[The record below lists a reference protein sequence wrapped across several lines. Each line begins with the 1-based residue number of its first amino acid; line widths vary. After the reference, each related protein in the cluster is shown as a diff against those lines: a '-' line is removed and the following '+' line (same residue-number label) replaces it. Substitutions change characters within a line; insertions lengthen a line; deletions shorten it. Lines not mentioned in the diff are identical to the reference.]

1 MMMNTRDYA
10 LSVFNSL
17 SESQLMDFLRFFADD
32 NTLARIE
39 SDLIASG
46 AERKRYSSFKELLQE
61 IEDEEDDDE

>member
-1 MMMNTRDYA
+1 MMNTRDYA

>member
-61 IEDEEDDDE
+61 IEDEEDDE